1 MINSAGL
8 LGTDPYMNQDSVKLS
23 ILQSSLR
30 ILLGAIGSND
40 QQVIIIVIVI
50 IIAIAIVVVV
60 FVIVIVYS
68 IILLVLLVY

>member
-50 IIAIAIVVVV
+50 IIAIVVVV